1 MFKNKLLFLS
11 PVIALLVVFIF
22 SLTLFP
28 TVQPQ
33 PKNLPIAIVNEDQGV
48 EIPNQPKMNMGQT
61 IVDNMKKTAKS
72 EEEPAVEWVEVKN
85 KEAVQKGLNNKEYY
99 AALVIPK
106 EFSAKQASLR
116 TPQPSS
122 PEIEI
127 YINQGMNTA
136 ASTMAEQILQAI
148 VDNMNNTVRTQI
160 LEGLKAKGAT
170 VTTDQAEKLV
180 TPIVKNVKNVNE
192 VGKNSANGNS
202 PISLFQPLWIA
213 SLASAAIIFIA
224 ISKMPVS
231 SRKENFLLKVKQIV
245 TGAIATLVIGFGL
258 TWIADGMV
266 GLNISNF
273 TDTALFLSITSFSFF
288 LMISAVLSLVGLK
301 GIGLFALLLF
311 FGAPL
316 LLLAPEMLSPFYQD
330 WVYSW
335 LPMKFMIEGLREIFF
350 FGKGLSWNTPV
361 TVLVWIGIVSMV
373 TILAT
378 ALKRSVVKGHKTEL
392 NAYKQAV
399 SLISETAC
407 L

>member
-1 MFKNKLLFLS
+1 MFRNKLLLLS

-28 TVQPQ
+28 TVQPN

-61 IVDNMKKTAKS
+61 IVDKMKKTSKS
-72 EEEPAVEWVEVKN
+72 EEEPAVKWVEVKN
-85 KEAVQKGLNNKEYY
+85 KEAVQKGLNNQEYY

-106 EFSAKQASLR
+106 DFSAKQASLR

-122 PEIEI
+122 PKVEIF
-127 YINQGMNTA
+127 INQGMNTA
-136 ASTMAEQILQAI
+136 ASTMAGQMLNGV
-148 VDNMNNTVRTQI
+148 VDNMNNTVRAQL

-170 VTTDQAEKLV
+170 LTGDQVTNVV
-180 TPIVKNVKNVNE
+180 TPIAKKVTNVNE
-192 VGKNSANGNS
+192 IGKNSANGNS
-202 PISLFQPLWIA
+202 PMSLFQPLWIA

-224 ISKMPVS
+224 ISKMPVGT
-231 SRKENFLLKVKQIV
+231 RKEGFVLKLKQIV
-245 TGAIATLVIGFGL
+245 TGAVATLVIGFGL

-301 GIGLFALLLF
+301 GIGVFALLLF

-316 LLLAPEMLSPFYQD
+316 LSLAPEMLSPFYQD
-330 WVYSW
+330 WVYTW
-335 LPMKFMIEGLREIFF
+335 LPMRFMIEGLREIFF
-350 FGKGLSWNTPV
+350 FGKGLSWSTPL
-361 TVLVWIGIVSMV
+361 TVLVWIGAVSMMIILV
-373 TILAT
+373 TAF
-378 ALKRSVVKGHKTEL
+378 KRSAIKENKTEL
-392 NAYKQAV
+392 NA
-399 SLISETAC
+399 
-407 L
+407 